1 MKRTVAGGRSSR
13 VVEQVHQ
20 EIANLVRSEVKDPR
34 LGLVTITGVDIT
46 PDYAFA
52 TVHFTVLPSDDETV
66 KRTTQGLQSA
76 AGYLKIQLG
85 KRIRIHTTPT
95 LRFKYDGSTER
106 GLEMSTLID
115 EAMKV
120 TNSASLASTSVAEA
134 GTEIPEPENPSVG
147 LK

>member
-106 GLEMSTLID
+106 GLEMSSLID
-115 EAMKV
+115 QAMQV
-120 TNSASLASTSVAEA
+120 TNHSQTAAATT

-147 LK
+147 SK

>member
-106 GLEMSTLID
+106 GLEMSSLID
-115 EAMKV
+115 QAMKV
-120 TNSASLASTSVAEA
+120 TNHGQTAAATT

-147 LK
+147 SK

>member
-106 GLEMSTLID
+106 GLEMSNMID

-120 TNSASLASTSVAEA
+120 TNAAVEA
-134 GTEIPEPENPSVG
+134 ATTTGTEIPEPENPSVG
-147 LK
+147 SK